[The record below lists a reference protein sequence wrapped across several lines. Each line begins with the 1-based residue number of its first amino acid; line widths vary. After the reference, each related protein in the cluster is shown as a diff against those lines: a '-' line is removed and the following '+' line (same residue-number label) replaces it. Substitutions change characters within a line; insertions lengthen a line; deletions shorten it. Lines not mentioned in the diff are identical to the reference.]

1 MTAAAVAVVGGGRVG
16 LTLARALALAE
27 YPVTVLSRTARPL
40 DAPLMASVAD
50 WAPVVAQASVVLL
63 AVPDDRIADVAGR
76 LLATGNVGPGHTVLH
91 ISGRVDRAALAVL
104 EPTGAALGSLHPLQT
119 FRNQDGGGVLGDV
132 PAIVEGDARAVVT
145 ARALAQSLR
154 MHPIVE
160 IPSAGKPEY
169 HAAAVFASNYVVVL
183 AAIAERLGRDAG
195 LDVSWKLFLPLMRQT
210 IDDLGSHHPA
220 ESLTGPIRRGDVGTV
235 RAHLDALQE
244 PVRSLYAALGRE
256 ALRLAE
262 PELAVELVA
271 ELRSLLG
278 D

>member
-16 LTLARALALAE
+16 LALARALALAE

-40 DAPLMASVAD
+40 ESPLMASVAD
-50 WAPVVAQASVVLL
+50 WSPVVAAASVVLL
-63 AVPDDRIADVAGR
+63 AVPDDRIAEVAAR
-76 LLATGNVGPGHTVLH
+76 LLATGHVGPDHTVLH
-91 ISGRVDRAALAVL
+91 ISGRVDRRALAVL

-119 FRNQDGGGVLGDV
+119 FRNQDGGGVLSDV
-132 PAIVEGDARAVVT
+132 PAIVEGDPRAVAAARAV
-145 ARALAQSLR
+145 AQSLR

-160 IPSAGKPEY
+160 IPAAGKPGY

-210 IDDLGSHHPA
+210 LDDLGSHHPA

-235 RAHLDALQE
+235 RAHLDALDE
-244 PVRSLYAALGRE
+244 PLRGLYAALGRE
-256 ALRLAE
+256 ALGLAA
-262 PELAVELVA
+262 PELATETVA
-271 ELRSLLG
+271 ELREMLK